1 MACVAHNSVNCGGYE
16 AILGW
21 EDARHE
27 SLLLIVVDL
36 EDLTEADFASGD
48 MRNIRARCNLLG

>member
-1 MACVAHNSVNCGGYE
+1 MAYVAHNSIDCRGYE

-27 SLLLIVVDL
+27 SLLLILVDL
-36 EDLTEADFASGD
+36 EDLTEADFASGN